1 MTIDLHGFTEE
12 EATPYILSSLYSLD
26 FDKFETQLEIITGK
40 GQGVLLRTTLD
51 ILDEE
56 KRAYTYKNYRI
67 IVYKNKLES
76 NDFGDENNIF
86 DEWKKMLK

>member
-12 EATPYILSSLYSLD
+12 EAIPFILTSLLSLD
-26 FDKFETQLEIITGK
+26 LDKFATELEIITGK

-56 KRAYTYKNYRI
+56 KRIYTYKNNRI
-67 IVYKNKLES
+67 IVYKSKLES
-76 NDFGDENNIF
+76 NGFDDENDIL
-86 DEWKKMLK
+86 DQWKKMLE